1 MMSNKI
7 EKQRQHYL
15 EFIYS
20 DRRTLAQI
28 NPVVSKVEIDY
39 TMHLFDLP
47 SSKKSHQFALS
58 PDSSAIVLEDC
69 PNNQCTSNGFDL
81 SGVLKTMLVQ
91 NRTEENGTIK
101 CDRCPAKL
109 DYSIKIEYS
118 A

>member
-1 MMSNKI
+1 MISKI
-7 EKQRQHYL
+7 EKQRQHYW
-15 EFIYS
+15 EFVYANNRS
-20 DRRTLAQI
+20 LKQV
-28 NPVVSKVEIDY
+28 NPAVSKVEIEY
-39 TMHLFDLP
+39 TIHWFDLP

-58 PDSSAIVLEDC
+58 PDSPAIVLEDC